1 MLTTEE
7 GSATES
13 AATRHRNRQR
23 SRRVEHRSTAYEQPS
38 SGCSSSKIRPG
49 RIVIARIAQIKVHG
63 LFGQTD
69 HVVDPNGAGKTH
81 VLRLTAAVLALETN
95 ILLQAHY
102 SGITI
107 SFTDGRALKVKR
119 EARED
124 GRVDVSMNATPNPTK
139 VAPLRITSDDVEEP
153 SGRSIPSSLKELG
166 PDQWV
171 SERTGRTYSAEDMA
185 RRFGASVNPLKMKLR
200 RNSLVQELVSAP
212 SPIFIDTWRL
222 DARSGER
229 GFLGDWGRRSQ
240 RADAGAARIRDYT
253 DRLRGEISEA
263 RRKSIS
269 STQSADLSFATRA
282 LDAATLRVKPA
293 ELHERYDRTV
303 ERYEALARNGLA
315 VGDAP
320 IPFPESATPTV
331 RRILSVFLDD
341 WDQRL
346 APLLPVNEK
355 LQVLREILDSK
366 LQPSGKKTSISSR
379 GGLEFYAG
387 DRRLPVARL
396 SSGEQH
402 LVALFT
408 LLLFAA
414 QPGSLVLIDEPEISL
429 HAAWKHAFLDDI
441 SRVAEVNRLQVILA
455 THSAGIVNGRWDL
468 VEELKLSPVAESI
481 VHDDE
486 SEVEDEDYL
495 DG

>member
-69 HVVDPNGAGKTH
+69 HVVDLRQNEPTIVLGPNGAGKTH

-200 RNSLVQELVSAP
+200 RNSLVQELVSANFHRHME
-212 SPIFIDTWRL
+212 I
-222 DARSGER
+222 
-229 GFLGDWGRRSQ
+229 GR
-240 RADAGAARIRDYT
+240 
-253 DRLRGEISEA
+253 
-263 RRKSIS
+263 
-269 STQSADLSFATRA
+269 
-282 LDAATLRVKPA
+282 
-293 ELHERYDRTV
+293 
-303 ERYEALARNGLA
+303 
-315 VGDAP
+315 
-320 IPFPESATPTV
+320 TV
-331 RRILSVFLDD
+331 RRTRIP
-341 WDQRL
+341 WRL
-346 APLLPVNEK
+346 GSPLTTG
-355 LQVLREILDSK
+355 RRG
-366 LQPSGKKTSISSR
+366 SGPNT
-379 GGLEFYAG
+379 
-387 DRRLPVARL
+387 RLHR
-396 SSGEQH
+396 
-402 LVALFT
+402 
-408 LLLFAA
+408 
-414 QPGSLVLIDEPEISL
+414 
-429 HAAWKHAFLDDI
+429 
-441 SRVAEVNRLQVILA
+441 
-455 THSAGIVNGRWDL
+455 
-468 VEELKLSPVAESI
+468 
-481 VHDDE
+481 
-486 SEVEDEDYL
+486 
-495 DG
+495 